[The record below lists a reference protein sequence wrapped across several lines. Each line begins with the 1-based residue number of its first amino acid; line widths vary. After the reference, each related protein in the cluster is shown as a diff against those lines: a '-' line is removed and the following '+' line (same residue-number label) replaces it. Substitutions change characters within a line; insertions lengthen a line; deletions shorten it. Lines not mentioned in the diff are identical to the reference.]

1 VRWQEKPEAKPLMI
15 TAPEKKQPLG
25 ILPTREFWRD
35 PENRRRAGPA
45 FGLVVAASTVVVNLA
60 SHSVWVTLVAILVTM
75 FAVLGPLEWYMRRS
89 PVRRSEDAPT

>member
-1 VRWQEKPEAKPLMI
+1 MSSKTIAR
-15 TAPEKKQPLG
+15 EKKQPLG

-45 FGLVVAASTVVVNLA
+45 FGIAVAAVTVVVNL
-60 SHSVWVTLVAILVTM
+60 VVNDRLWITLVAVVITM

-89 PVRRSEDAPT
+89 PVERNEDRRHV